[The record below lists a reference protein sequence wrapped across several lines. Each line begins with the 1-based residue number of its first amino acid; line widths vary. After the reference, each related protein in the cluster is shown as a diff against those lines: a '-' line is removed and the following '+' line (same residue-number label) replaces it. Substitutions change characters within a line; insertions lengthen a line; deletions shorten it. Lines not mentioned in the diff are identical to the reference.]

1 MGAKSSLLGSRKAGA
16 GRGSIGGST
25 GVSSA
30 LVLARLNNRWV
41 KEKESGS
48 HSVMSDSLQPCGL

>member
-16 GRGSIGGST
+16 GRASVAGST

-30 LVLARLNNRWV
+30 LALAGLNNRWV
-41 KEKESGS
+41 IKKESVS